1 MTAYTSGEWRLNA
14 GNETE
19 IMAGKRNV
27 ARAHCGGMNGIGL
40 IEAEANAR
48 LIVAAP
54 DLLNAAQAM
63 ADSFADCVKTELA
76 LSEFPALAA
85 LVAAIAKAKGQ

>member
-1 MTAYTSGEWRLNA
+1 MNTQHTSGPWNRNIRA
-14 GNETE
+14 G
-19 IMAGKRNV
+19 GKYPVIYSGRNNHV
-27 ARAHCGGMNGIGL
+27 ALVLKADPDEM
-40 IEAEANAR
+40 EANID
-48 LIVAAP
+48 LISAAP
-54 DLLNAAQAM
+54 DLLAAAQAM